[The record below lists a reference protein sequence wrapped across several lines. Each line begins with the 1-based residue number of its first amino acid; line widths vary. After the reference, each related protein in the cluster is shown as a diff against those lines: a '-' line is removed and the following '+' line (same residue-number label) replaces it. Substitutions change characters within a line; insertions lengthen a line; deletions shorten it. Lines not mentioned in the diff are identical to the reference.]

1 MKNGYDR
8 FAVDDAVER
17 YAAQV
22 DALQKKL
29 ALYEEQMDETN
40 SQLNDLKAKYQ
51 EVIAGMDAKQQAAD
65 EIARLSLREANQII
79 DTAQKNA
86 DSIVRE
92 ALSTARLILTD
103 LSRLYSD
110 AGTVKGSM
118 QKQLEDLIQDLDKFQ
133 MPKMPDMRWLSEAE
147 QKMR

>member
-103 LSRLYSD
+103 LSRLYND
-110 AGTVKGSM
+110 AGSVKGSM